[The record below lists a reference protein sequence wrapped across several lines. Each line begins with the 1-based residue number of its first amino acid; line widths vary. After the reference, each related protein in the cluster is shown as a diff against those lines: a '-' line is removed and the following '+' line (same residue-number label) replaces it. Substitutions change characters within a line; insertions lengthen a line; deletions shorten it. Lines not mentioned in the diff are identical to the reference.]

1 MNRPVSPTMDRGTE
15 DPSWYRVQT
24 SEEPSINRQRAGEA
38 RWRSID
44 ALRGFNMLWIMGV
57 NTLIYKLH
65 EIYATPLTALLD
77 HHMRHPQWDEGFTFY
92 DLIWPLFLFIVG
104 TVIPVSLERRK
115 EQGQSVKQLYFYIA
129 RRTLVVFFVGVLMTG
144 PLTYDLSRVFG
155 GSLYARAGLGSVAA
169 HSRVLLPGG
178 GPGYPYRLEDS
189 GRDSGVASLVTGQ
202 RLMLLEIGGMGP
214 GVSSRNNCWVY
225 AFGLPD
231 NFVTTPLSLPSVLLG
246 VWAGQWLRS
255 RLSERRRIAGLIL
268 MGVALLAV
276 AYIWALWF
284 PMIKRIWSST
294 YVVYAG
300 GWSLLL
306 LALFHWLIDVKGYKK
321 WAFFL
326 IVIGM
331 NAIPIYFLT
340 NSPYTSPYNMVDFE
354 RIAGLFL
361 QGLMDLAGVVTARPV
376 VLIAGALSSQVA
388 VLVVPV
394 QTQTL
399 LQGVGRPP
407 TAQACARR
415 ATARSSVV
423 IRLSRSAPANWLA
436 AVTKLVTGTSF
447 ITEFRRGTLV
457 RGGPGPAWRR

>member
-24 SEEPSINRQRAGEA
+24 SEEPSRNRQPAGEA
-38 RWRSID
+38 RWLSID

-115 EQGQSVKQLYFYIA
+115 EQGQSAKQLYFYIA

-144 PLTYDLSRVFG
+144 PLTYDLSRVFEVTWWG
-155 GSLYARAGLGSVAA
+155 VLQRIAVCYFLAAILVIHTGWRTQVVISTAILLGYWAA
-169 HSRVLLPGG
+169 
-178 GPGYPYRLEDS
+178 
-189 GRDSGVASLVTGQ
+189 
-202 RLMLLEIGGMGP
+202 LMLLEIGGMGP

-255 RLSERRRIAGLIL
+255 QLSERRRIAGLIL

-376 VLIAGALSSQVA
+376 VLIAGAL
-388 VLVVPV
+388 VVKW
-394 QTQTL
+394 L
-399 LQGVGRPP
+399 FLWFLYRHKLFF
-407 TAQACARR
+407 R
-415 ATARSSVV
+415 A
-423 IRLSRSAPANWLA
+423 
-436 AVTKLVTGTSF
+436 
-447 ITEFRRGTLV
+447 
-457 RGGPGPAWRR
+457 